1 MISRRSILLATIYRR
16 WNRLYSNQTFILSEN
31 RFGVLSHN
39 CPELELIR
47 RRSYATNAASEK
59 FEFQAE
65 TKSLLNIVA
74 KSLYSEQEVFIRE
87 LISNASDALEKRRC
101 VELNQ
106 ETKLEIPFELKIK
119 IDKNEKTITFSDTG
133 IGMNREELINLLGTI
148 AKSGSKEFR
157 ESASEQQSAE
167 SIIGQFGVGFYSAFV
182 VSDKVVVNTRK
193 LGDNVGY
200 TWKWD
205 GDSSYELAE
214 NADVDVG
221 TEIKV
226 HIRSGDAEKFLQP
239 ETFINV
245 VNKYSSFV
253 TIPIYVNG
261 ELVNT
266 MKALWM
272 MNSTE
277 TTPEMHESFFKQI
290 VKTHHPHL
298 INDRPQYTVQ
308 YKTDSPI
315 NIRALLY
322 VPSRKVSHLEF
333 AANGQGDYGVSLYN
347 RKVLIKAHANNLLPR
362 FLRFLVGVVDSEDI
376 PLNLSREML
385 QADLILDK
393 IRKTLTDRIIKYFA
407 TQMNKDRVKYT
418 DFYQGY
424 SLFFKEGIIVETSQ
438 TVKEELAQLLLFES
452 SNFKKGV
459 LTSLTE
465 YINRMQDGQNSIY
478 FLYAPSR
485 ELAETSPYFEIFKKR
500 NVEVIFIYE
509 PSDEMVFLAMPQF
522 QMKQVESVEQW
533 AKNEGLDSTSE
544 KNDIVRD
551 ATKREFLDWVK
562 INLGSVKVNDIKP
575 STHQS
580 EHPFMITVSGDMGA
594 ARYMLRMAEIKEMEH
609 LVLFKPVL
617 HVNFL
622 HPVVK
627 GLMKLSKDNP
637 QLAEKIVEQV
647 YDNALITAGLLKD
660 SSAMV
665 SRINQILG
673 ELLQQ
678 EKSRILTP

>member
-16 WNRLYSNQTFILSEN
+16 WNRLCSNHTVILSAN
-31 RFGVLSHN
+31 RGGVLSHI

-47 RRSYATNAASEK
+47 RSSYATNVASEK

-101 VELNQ
+101 VELSQ
-106 ETKLEIPFELKIK
+106 ETKLEIPFELKIT
-119 IDKNEKTITFSDTG
+119 IDKNEKTITFKDTG

-157 ESASEQQSAE
+157 ESAPEQQSAE

-193 LGDNVGY
+193 LGDSVGY

-214 NADVDVG
+214 NTDVDVG

-245 VNKYSSFV
+245 INKYSSFV

-261 ELVNT
+261 DLVNT

-272 MNSTE
+272 MNANE

-298 INDRPQYTVQ
+298 VNDRPQYTVQ

-333 AANGQGDYGVSLYN
+333 AANGQGDHGVSLYN

-424 SLFFKEGIIVETSQ
+424 SLFFKEGIIIETSQ

-465 YINRMQDGQNSIY
+465 YKNRMQDGQNSIY

-533 AKNEGLDSTSE
+533 AKNEGLDSTTE

-551 ATKREFLDWVK
+551 ATKKEFLDWVK

-637 QLAEKIVEQV
+637 QLAEKIVQQV

-660 SSAMV
+660 SNAMV